1 MSQKPRSL
9 SPDLK
14 RLQDE
19 GYSIE
24 IKSGYLLLTD
34 VPYVT
39 EDRQVR
45 CGTLVSNLILT
56 GDVTAKPDTHVV
68 MFTGDTPC
76 DHEGRR
82 LDEIIK
88 SSRHRHLADGLE
100 VHFRFSNK
108 PEGGYPDY
116 YQKMT
121 TYANILSGH
130 AQRIDPSATA
140 QTFRVIETQEEDSV
154 FHYLDTASTR
164 ADIVTI
170 TQKLACGPV
179 AIIGLGGT
187 GSYILDLIA
196 KTPASEIH
204 LFDGD
209 HFQQHNAFRAPGAPS
224 IKELNA
230 APQKAE
236 YFARIYS
243 KMRRNIFVHGYVDET
258 NCDELRDMEFAFL
271 SVDSGRD
278 RKFVVQK
285 LVEFG
290 IPFIDSGMSVYE
302 ADQSLLGTLRVTAST
317 PDQREHIAS
326 VIPQSGED
334 DEDEYSENIQIADLN
349 ALNAVM
355 AVLKWKKLMGFYQ
368 DLKERHSSYYEVN
381 LNNLTNTNDE
391 QA

>member
-1 MSQKPRSL
+1 MSQKLISL

-24 IKSGYLLLTD
+24 IKSGYLLIAD
-34 VPYVT
+34 VPYAT
-39 EDRQVR
+39 ENRQVKR
-45 CGTLVSNLILT
+45 GNLVSQLT
-56 GDVTAKPDTHVV
+56 LAGDVTAKPDNHVV

-82 LDEIIK
+82 LEEIIN
-88 SSRHRHLADGLE
+88 SSRHRHLAEDLE
-100 VHFRFSNK
+100 VHFRFSHK
-108 PEGGYPDY
+108 PDGGYPDY

-140 QTFRVIETQEEDSV
+140 QTFRVIESQDNKSV
-154 FHYLDTASTR
+154 FRYLDTASSR
-164 ADIVTI
+164 ADIAAVTR
-170 TQKLACGPV
+170 KLAYGPV

-196 KTPASEIH
+196 KTPVKEIH

-209 HFQQHNAFRAPGAPS
+209 QFHQHNAFRAPGAPS
-224 IKELNA
+224 IEELNA

-243 KMRRNIFVHGYVDET
+243 KMRHNIFVHGYVDET
-258 NCDELRDMEFAFL
+258 NCEELRTVDFAFL

-278 RKFVVQK
+278 RKFVIQK
-285 LVEFG
+285 LVDFG
-290 IPFIDSGMSVYE
+290 IPFVDSGMSVYE

-317 PDQREHIAS
+317 PYQREHIAS
-326 VIPQSGED
+326 VIPQSD
-334 DEDEYSENIQIADLN
+334 DADEGEYSENIQISDLN

-355 AVLKWKKLMGFYQ
+355 AVLKWKKFMGFYQ
-368 DLKERHSSYYEVN
+368 DLNERLSSYYEVN
-381 LNNLTNTNDE
+381 LNKLTNTNDE
-391 QA
+391 PA

>member
-24 IKSGYLLLTD
+24 IKSGYLVLAD

-45 CGTLVSNLILT
+45 HGTLVSELT
-56 GDVTAKPDTHVV
+56 LAGDVAAKPDDHVV

-82 LDEIIK
+82 LEEIIN
-88 SSRHRHLADGLE
+88 SSRHRHLAEGLE
-100 VHFRFSNK
+100 VYFRFSHK

-130 AQRIDPSATA
+130 AQRIDPTAAA
-140 QTFRVIETQEEDSV
+140 QTFRVIETQDEDSV
-154 FHYLDTASTR
+154 FQYLDTASSR
-164 ADIVTI
+164 ADIVAI

-196 KTPASEIH
+196 KTPAREIH

-209 HFQQHNAFRAPGAPS
+209 QFQQHNAFRAPGAPS
-224 IKELNA
+224 IEELNA

-243 KMRRNIFVHGYVDET
+243 KMRRNIFDHGYVDET
-258 NCDELRDMEFAFL
+258 NCDELRNMEFAFL

-302 ADQSLLGTLRVTAST
+302 ADRSLLGTLRVTAST

-326 VIPQSGED
+326 AIPQTDED

-355 AVLKWKKLMGFYQ
+355 AVLKWKKLKGFYQ
-368 DLKERHSSYYEVN
+368 DLKGRHSSYYEVN
-381 LNNLTNTNDE
+381 LNKLTNTNDD